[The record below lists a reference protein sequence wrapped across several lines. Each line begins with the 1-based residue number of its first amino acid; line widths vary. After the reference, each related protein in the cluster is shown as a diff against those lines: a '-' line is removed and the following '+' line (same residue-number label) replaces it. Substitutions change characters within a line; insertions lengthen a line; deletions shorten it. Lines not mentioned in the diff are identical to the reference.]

1 MRDMLF
7 YGGPIYT
14 PWEQMEDGWL
24 RVRDG
29 RIDDMGCGAPPSAES
44 AVSLAGRKLV
54 PGFIELHM
62 HGRSGVSVMDVTR
75 EPEALARLSADL
87 PATGVTTFVPTTLSD
102 EWPRTLAVVGALAE
116 AIRSGLCAGAQPAGI
131 YSEGVFFNP
140 VRCGAQNPARL
151 RSPSPEDVAELLA
164 AGRGLVRVLALS
176 PELPGAAESVR
187 LLSAEGVVA
196 SMAHTDAEFEHV
208 TAAVEAGLTHVTH
221 QFNAMRPMSHLA
233 LGASGAGL
241 CLDCLTV
248 EIIADGLHLMP
259 QIVELV
265 FRCKGT
271 ENIVLITDSVE
282 FAGCPDGEYDFSGVP
297 VRKTGPKLEVI
308 RDGPFSLAGSCLT
321 LDAALRNAL
330 DFTGR
335 PMTQVLPCVT
345 ANPARIL
352 GLNRKGCL
360 APGMD
365 ADIAVLDEQ
374 NNVCAALAEGRV
386 IYDAGFIGD

>member
-131 YSEGVFFNP
+131 
-140 VRCGAQNPARL
+140 
-151 RSPSPEDVAELLA
+151 
-164 AGRGLVRVLALS
+164 
-176 PELPGAAESVR
+176 
-187 LLSAEGVVA
+187 
-196 SMAHTDAEFEHV
+196 
-208 TAAVEAGLTHVTH
+208 
-221 QFNAMRPMSHLA
+221 
-233 LGASGAGL
+233 
-241 CLDCLTV
+241 
-248 EIIADGLHLMP
+248 
-259 QIVELV
+259 
-265 FRCKGT
+265 
-271 ENIVLITDSVE
+271 
-282 FAGCPDGEYDFSGVP
+282 
-297 VRKTGPKLEVI
+297 
-308 RDGPFSLAGSCLT
+308 
-321 LDAALRNAL
+321 
-330 DFTGR
+330 
-335 PMTQVLPCVT
+335 
-345 ANPARIL
+345 
-352 GLNRKGCL
+352 
-360 APGMD
+360 
-365 ADIAVLDEQ
+365 
-374 NNVCAALAEGRV
+374 
-386 IYDAGFIGD
+386 